1 MLRNLTGF
9 IKIFF
14 GKNVSLNKGM
24 IMVSLD
30 KICRFKSTG
39 GLEFRKIK
47 AVNKVFLCKLVWKT
61 LFEVKNFW
69 V

>member
-47 AVNKVFLCKLVWKT
+47 AVNKVFLCKLV
-61 LFEVKNFW
+61 
-69 V
+69 